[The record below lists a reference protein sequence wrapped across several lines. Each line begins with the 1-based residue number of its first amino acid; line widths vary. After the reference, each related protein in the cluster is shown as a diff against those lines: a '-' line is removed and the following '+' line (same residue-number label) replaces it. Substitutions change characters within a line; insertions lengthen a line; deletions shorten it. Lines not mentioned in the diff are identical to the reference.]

1 MSTERN
7 GYDGSTAYEY
17 DRFEE
22 PEKKKI
28 GQTSGRAPQ
37 KSFSAGKAVLY
48 MLVVVVMASML
59 IYTRVE
65 QTILNDQYNTLLSQ
79 LNEIKNAN
87 ASLQLQL
94 ETRLSLNN
102 IESYARERLGMS
114 EVKNQQIE
122 YVNFDTLN
130 KAEVIEQDSFWEE
143 LLNWFK
149 GLGN

>member
-22 PEKKKI
+22 PEKKEIK
-28 GQTSGRAPQ
+28 QTPGRAPQ
-37 KSFSAGKAVLY
+37 RSFSAGKAVLY

-79 LNEIKNAN
+79 LNEMKNAN

-102 IESYARERLGMS
+102 IESYARESLGMS